1 MTEQH
6 LAEGWLRLLP
16 NAGEAGL
23 TRSYSLSPEREM
35 ALGRD
40 PACDIVLESEQYG
53 MVSRHHAT
61 FYPLPQNRW
70 QVCDMNS
77 SNGTFINGQRL
88 QGCRELVPGDRI
100 TLGEGREAFAKHGRR
115 AYRLRHRGAE
125 FIFESH
131 SPHPSSLIPPPVS
144 HLTEAEVNFS
154 HLFPIISTAKDLTR
168 KAYLIPGIFTVIFVV
183 LMFATVGQPKAIR
196 FNQLLVA
203 TYLSSAA
210 YYFIYRLCGKIKP
223 WWLPIL
229 AATATALIL
238 FSPILPLFI
247 FIFRRILPGNLP
259 NSLIALSFPELFLRM
274 FVGAGLMEEFLKA
287 LPVLGAYALGRRL
300 ASPWREWIGVWEP
313 LDGILLGTASAVGFT
328 LVETLWQYVPE
339 IAQNVAMSAGQAAG
353 QIVGLQ
359 LLIPRII
366 GAVAGHMADSGY
378 FGYFIGLSVLKPRQ
392 RWQIL
397 TVGYVSAAALHALW
411 NSTAAFSGLLLVV
424 VGILSYAFL
433 TAAILKA
440 RMLSPTRSQ
449 NFATRFLEKTPR
461 RPD

>member
-1 MTEQH
+1 MTGQH
-6 LAEGWLRLLP
+6 LAQGWLRLLP
-16 NAGEAGL
+16 NVGEAGL

-35 ALGRD
+35 AIGRD

-61 FYPLPQNRW
+61 LQPLPQNRW
-70 QVCDMNS
+70 QICDLNS

-88 QGCRELVPGDRI
+88 QGCRELDTGDRI
-100 TLGEGREAFAKHGRR
+100 TLGD
-115 AYRLRHRGAE
+115 RGAE
-125 FIFESH
+125 LIFESH
-131 SPHPSSLIPPPVS
+131 APDPSSFIPPAAS
-144 HLTEAEVNFS
+144 LLTETEVNFS

-183 LMFATVGQPKAIR
+183 LMFATVGQPGAVP
-196 FNQLLVA
+196 FNQFLVA

-210 YYFIYRLCGKIKP
+210 YYFVYRLCGKIKP

-238 FSPILPLFI
+238 FSPILPVFI
-247 FIFRRILPGNLP
+247 FIFRRILPGDLP
-259 NSLIALSFPELFLRM
+259 HSLIQLSFPELFWRM
-274 FVGAGLMEEFLKA
+274 FVGAGLMEELLKA

-300 ASPWREWIGVWEP
+300 ASPWRERIGVWEP

-328 LVETLWQYVPE
+328 LVETLGQYVPE
-339 IAQNVAMSAGQAAG
+339 VAQNATMTAGQAAG

-424 VGILSYAFL
+424 VGVLSYAFL

-449 NFATRFLEKTPR
+449 NFATRFLEKTPK

>member
-1 MTEQH
+1 MTGQH

-35 ALGRD
+35 AIGRD

-61 FYPLPQNRW
+61 LQPLPQNQW
-70 QVCDMNS
+70 QICDLNS
-77 SNGTFINGQRL
+77 SNGTFVNGQRL
-88 QGCRELVPGDRI
+88 QGCRALNPGDRI
-100 TLGEGREAFAKHGRR
+100 TLGD
-115 AYRLRHRGAE
+115 RGAE
-125 FIFESH
+125 LIFESH
-131 SPHPSSLIPPPVS
+131 SPHPSSFIPPPAS
-144 HLTEAEVNFS
+144 LLTEAEVNFS

-183 LMFATVGQPKAIR
+183 LMFATVGQPGAIR

-203 TYLSSAA
+203 TYLSSAV
-210 YYFIYRLCGKIKP
+210 YYFIYQLCGKIKP
-223 WWLPIL
+223 WWLPLL
-229 AATATALIL
+229 AATATGLIL
-238 FSPILPLFI
+238 FSPVLPVFI
-247 FIFRRILPGNLP
+247 FIFRRILPGDLP
-259 NSLIALSFPELFLRM
+259 NSPIALSFPELFLRM
-274 FVGAGLMEEFLKA
+274 FVGAGLMEELLKA
-287 LPVLGAYALGRRL
+287 LPVLGASALGRRL
-300 ASPWREWIGVWEP
+300 ASPWRERIGVWEP

-328 LVETLWQYVPE
+328 LVETLGQYVPE
-339 IAQNVAMSAGQAAG
+339 IAQNVAMTAGQAAG

-378 FGYFIGLSVLKPRQ
+378 FGYFIGLSVLKPRH

-397 TVGYVSAAALHALW
+397 TVGYISAAALHALW

-424 VGILSYAFL
+424 VGVLSYAFL

-449 NFATRFLEKTPR
+449 NFATRFLERAPK